1 MQRPKLSVIYAFSFL
16 FLFVNL
22 RCLVLFCIFL
32 LTVLWLALPLVVVLV
47 AVLVFS
53 IFCIIPNPL
62 NSAKAAD
69 GGTRIYSPILP
80 IYVIYDWNKVSIEPH
95 SGLQGSES
103 GESNGKTVMGKQI
116 FIFGIEIYDG
126 RYEVE
131 GVHTR

>member
-1 MQRPKLSVIYAFSFL
+1 MKKSVGI
-16 FLFVNL
+16 
-22 RCLVLFCIFL
+22 II
-32 LTVLWLALPLVVVLV
+32 LV

-80 IYVIYDWNKVSIEPH
+80 IYVIYDWNKISIEPH

-116 FIFGIEIYDG
+116 FIFGIEVYDG

>member
-1 MQRPKLSVIYAFSFL
+1 MKKIVGI
-16 FLFVNL
+16 
-22 RCLVLFCIFL
+22 II
-32 LTVLWLALPLVVVLV
+32 LV
-47 AVLVFS
+47 AVIVLS
-53 IFCIIPNPL
+53 ILCVIPNPL

-80 IYVIYDWNKVSIEPH
+80 IYVIYDWNKVKIEPH
-95 SGLQGSES
+95 SGLQGSESESGS

-116 FIFGIEIYDG
+116 FIFGIEVYDG